1 MYRTKIWLTAA
12 GLLATSFAIAQ
23 GDGIA
28 FPEGYR
34 TWYHH
39 HTTVNL
45 PGHSPEANIGIQHV
59 YANAAAREGLKTG
72 NYADGA
78 SFVVDRFK
86 TVEGEN
92 NTTKQGDRKVI
103 AVMVR
108 NAAKYAETGGWGFE
122 AFKGGDPNQRV
133 VKEMKNCF
141 VCHIPHSATNYVISK
156 GE

>member
-1 MYRTKIWLTAA
+1 MKTAQYWLTAA
-12 GLLATSFAIAQ
+12 CLLCAPWASAE

-34 TWYHH
+34 SWYHH

-45 PGHSPEANIGIQHV
+45 TGHNPEANIGIQHV

-72 NYADGA
+72 KYADGA

-86 TVEGEN
+86 TVEGDN
-92 NTTKQGDRKVI
+92 STTKQGDRKVI

-122 AFKGGDPNQRV
+122 AFKAGDSNQRV
-133 VKEMKNCF
+133 VKDMKNCF
-141 VCHIPHSATNYVISK
+141 VCHLPYEASGYVISK